1 MDNLGF
7 VAAGYILTL
16 VLLAG
21 YLGSLR
27 RRIRRA
33 TDQAAQLSQR
43 EG

>member
-1 MDNLGF
+1 VDNLGF
-7 VAAGYILTL
+7 VAAGYMLTV

-33 TDQAAQLSQR
+33 SDRAAQLSQR